1 MAVDLSV
8 EWMGIK
14 FPNPF
19 LIASVPSTWSGGFSK
34 AAKYRWGGA
43 VHWQGEVQSREGA
56 SYHGYIPRE
65 YGFIGK
71 PPFWWSFQN
80 SCGPKVPTDPDQ
92 LCPPDKMEAAIRK
105 AKESGLIVGAN
116 LQEGENAEA
125 WARGTKAAGKGGAD
139 FLEVNWSCPYHPT
152 SGYVIGADREIRM
165 RTIKA
170 VRENSDLPMMVKL
183 NASLGEEELAQ
194 ITRDAVEAG
203 ANAISCSNTLR
214 GLAGVDIE
222 TGIPLS
228 CELNVDDTL
237 RGMIGGISG
246 PGIKPVVLRAVAEI
260 RKNTDLHISAVG
272 GITQWESAV
281 EYMLLGASTV
291 QVGTAVMLYG
301 YRLIKQLTRG
311 LEEYMERKG
320 YKGIPDLVGK
330 TTDKYFPPEY
340 IGPVEKQPRK
350 MIVDEDK
357 CTGCGLCLV
366 ACEAASTGSGALKIE
381 DRLSRIDHNLC
392 KTCNTCRIVCPEDAI
407 DVVWGSEYAPTPI

>member
-19 LIASVPSTWSGGFSK
+19 LIASVPASWSGGYGK
-34 AAKYRWGGA
+34 AAKYGWGGA

-65 YGFIGK
+65 YRFIGK
-71 PPFWWSFQN
+71 PPFWRSFQN

-92 LCPPDKMEAAIRK
+92 LCPPDKLEAAIRK

-116 LQEGENAEA
+116 LQEGQNEDA
-125 WARGTKAAGKGGAD
+125 WARSTQAAERGGAD
-139 FLEVNWSCPYHPT
+139 FLEVNWSCSYHPT
-152 SGYVIGADREIRM
+152 SGYVIGADREIRI

-183 NASLGEEELAQ
+183 NASFGQHELAQ
-194 ITRDAVEAG
+194 ITRDAVDAG

-214 GLAGVDIE
+214 GMIGVDIE

-228 CELNVDDTL
+228 CELNVDGTL
-237 RGMIGGISG
+237 RGMVGGISG
-246 PGIKPVVLRAVAEI
+246 PGIKPMVLRAVAEI
-260 RKNTDLHISAVG
+260 RKTTDLPISAVG
-272 GITQWESAV
+272 GITDWQSAV

-291 QVGTAVMLYG
+291 QIGTGVMLFG
-301 YRLIKQLTRG
+301 YRLIRQLTRG

-320 YKGIPDLVGK
+320 YRRISDFVGK
-330 TTDKYFPPEY
+330 TSDQYFPPEY

-350 MIVDEDK
+350 MVVDKDT
-357 CTGCGLCLV
+357 CTGCGLCFI
-366 ACEAASTGSGALKIE
+366 ACEASSCGSGALTIE
-381 DRLSRIDHNLC
+381 DRVATIDHTLC
-392 KTCNTCRIVCPEDAI
+392 KTCNTCSTVCPEGAI
-407 DVVWGSEYAPTPI
+407 SVIWESECAPTPI